1 MKALANG
8 ISTDNSTSNGNST
21 ITSIDARPGA
31 TILPPENSDTF
42 QEDSHLAAPLRMHSF
57 RLESLFSNVS
67 PSESTPSTETTAA
80 LARPGAATCARI
92 MLEQENHE
100 QSWERHHLRT
110 VSGDITAAKEET
122 EKEKEIPLTSPSPTS
137 NIIEIL
143 YRHFWR
149 RKGDVFHLLLS
160 LAIALD
166 DRLWPL
172 EDKEEVQ
179 LFISLVYQVTGV
191 KLKAFFASEGEPAA
205 AGLWGALRKLQGK
218 SKRYGSKEAWGSWF
232 RRVHIRLKAHFFPY
246 NSGTTA
252 GQALVAPFFQEK
264 DEPAPPPIGVASLE
278 TLFPRSGPIE

>member
-1 MKALANG
+1 MKKADGKSTING
-8 ISTDNSTSNGNST
+8 SST
-21 ITSIDARPGA
+21 ITNVDARPTA
-31 TILPPENSDTF
+31 TISPPEDSDNL
-42 QEDSHLAAPLRMHSF
+42 QEDPRLATPLRLHSF
-57 RLESLFSNVS
+57 RLESPLATIS
-67 PSESTPSTETTAA
+67 PSESTPPTETSAA
-80 LARPGAATCARI
+80 PARCRAAATSARTV
-92 MLEQENHE
+92 LEEINHE

-110 VSGDITAAKEET
+110 LSGEREAAEKKEN
-122 EKEKEIPLTSPSPTS
+122 PLTPPSPTS

-179 LFISLVYQVTGV
+179 LFISLAFQVTGI
-191 KLKAFFASEGEPAA
+191 KLKASFAAEGEPAA
-205 AGLWGALRKLQGK
+205 AGLWGARRKLRGK

-232 RRVHIRLKAHFFPY
+232 RRAHIRLKAHFFPY

-252 GQALVAPFFQEK
+252 GQALLAPFFQGK
-264 DEPAPPPIGVASLE
+264 NEPAPPPVGAASLE